1 MSIIQ
6 FPTRAE
12 CDKSSRVRAVDLAQP
27 VTTISRKATVSEA
40 MVAMMLN
47 RQKLLA
53 VVDDAGCLAKIV
65 TEESI
70 AEAGLVRL
78 WSTSML
84 PDGPSTAA
92 FRDSAVLDYAVPAV
106 SVQPDSEVVEIA
118 KAMLRSR
125 IRAVPIVDE
134 GRPTGIVTW
143 AAVFANSFKHDG
155 PSASISYLTER
166 LRRST

>member
-6 FPTRAE
+6 FPARAE
-12 CDKSSRVRAVDLAQP
+12 RDMSSVRAVDLAQP
-27 VTTISRKATVSEA
+27 VTTISREATVSEA
-40 MVAMMLN
+40 MVAMTLN

-53 VVDDAGCLAKIV
+53 VVDCAGRLAKIV

-84 PDGPSTAA
+84 PDGPSAA
-92 FRDSAVLDYAVPAV
+92 SFRDSAVLDYAVPAA
-106 SVQPDSEVVEIA
+106 SVQPDSGVVEIA
-118 KAMLRSR
+118 KTMLRWR
-125 IRAVPIVDE
+125 IRAVPIVDD

-143 AAVFANSFKHDG
+143 AALFATSFTHDA